1 MMKHTNPK
9 HTRFYPIEGHTGYFI
24 SKETTQV
31 LCLVDEFPVIL
42 NQIPNSKGKD
52 NYYVVVLGD
61 NKNHFIHRL
70 MALTFLPEADHQ
82 EHVNH
87 IDGNKQNNQ
96 LSNLEW
102 ATPQENAQHAVD
114 TGLSTYNHFYKEVHQ
129 YELSGKYIQTFK
141 SDAEAELESGV
152 SKQNISKCTLGQ
164 RPHAGGYQWKRVKH
178 PLITKVDNVVFKEL
192 RVVTPDNEVII
203 IKPNGQDYTTEA
215 CKLIGCGK
223 HNLMQRFKAE
233 GNITFLNGFK
243 LEKIYFK

>member
-1 MMKHTNPK
+1 MMKHTSPK
-9 HTRFYPIEGHTGYFI
+9 HTRFYPIEGHQGYFI

-31 LCLVDEFPVIL
+31 LCLVDEFPLIL
-42 NQIPNSKGKD
+42 NQVPNSNGKD

-61 NKNHFIHRL
+61 NKNHFMHRL
-70 MALTFLPEADHQ
+70 MALTFLPESERQD
-82 EHVNH
+82 HVNH

-114 TGLSTYNHFYKEVHQ
+114 TGLSTYTHFYKEVHQ
-129 YELSGKYIQTFK
+129 YELSGKYIQSFK
-141 SDAEAELESGV
+141 SDAEAETETGV

-164 RPHAGGYQWKRVKH
+164 RPQAGGYQWKRQKYAF
-178 PLITKVDNVVFKEL
+178 ITKVDNVIFKEL
-192 RVVTPDNEVII
+192 RVVTPNNEVIV
-203 IKPNGQDYTTEA
+203 IKPTGQDYTTEA
-215 CKLIGCGK
+215 CKLVGCQQ
-223 HNLMQRFKAE
+223 HNLMQRFKAD